1 MDSNSS
7 KEMPLLTFNS
17 LYNLLRDEKRI
28 KKLQELPELFYEATE
43 EFLNNKKKEIERL
56 KGKPDKLKKEKHIL
70 KKSKEIFTELLN
82 LRSQKIANIAI
93 KDELFG
99 EETLS
104 KDNVLE
110 KELVFFET
118 VKKSTKKLKKL

>member
-1 MDSNSS
+1 MDNNSG

-43 EFLNNKKKEIERL
+43 EFINNKKKEIERL
-56 KGKPDKLKKEKHIL
+56 KDEPEKLKKEKHIL
-70 KKSKEIFTELLN
+70 NKSKEIFTELLN
-82 LRSQKIANIAI
+82 LRSMKIANIAI
-93 KDELFG
+93 KDSLYG

-104 KDNVLE
+104 KDNILE
-110 KELVFFET
+110 KELIFFDI
-118 VKKSTKKLKKL
+118 VKKGTKKLKKL